1 MAVSEG
7 LGRLCLVTQWFPPEP
22 AQLAE
27 WLARSLAGQGWAVSI
42 LTGIPNYPEGKVY
55 PGYRAF
61 QLRRETVSGLAVR
74 RTPLYPSHDS
84 SAVRRMGNY
93 VSWALSAT
101 IWGLGALRRSDVSL
115 VYSSPATAALP
126 AMVARVLFRK
136 PYVLMIQDLWP
147 DSIFASGFLT
157 TGLPSRMA
165 RAVLGGFAQL
175 SYKLSSGIA
184 VISPGMREQL
194 LQRGVDAGK
203 LQLVYNWVDEALYHP
218 AEPDRAL
225 RPLLGIGPDDFVMMY
240 AGNHGAAQDLANV
253 LRAMELVDSDRVVHL
268 VLVGDGVEKPELEKQ
283 AEGMAPGTV
292 HFMPPQPPEAMAPL
306 MAAADLQLVT
316 LKDDPL
322 FRITMPSK
330 VQSILASGRP
340 LLVCAPG
347 DAARVARDAGAGFSC
362 EPGEPNRLADTIH
375 RALQCSQGELER
387 MGDKAVCYYESY
399 MAESIGA
406 VRLTSLLSA
415 AIRSNHL
422 DGQEH
427 GD

>member
-1 MAVSEG
+1 MAVSRG

-27 WLARSLAGQGWAVSI
+27 WLARSLTARGWAVSI

-61 QLRRETVSGLAVR
+61 QLRRDTVSGLAVR

-84 SAVRRMGNY
+84 SAVRRMANY

-101 IWGLGALRRSDVSL
+101 ICGLGALRRSDVAL

-136 PYVLMIQDLWP
+136 PYVLIIQDLWP

-157 TGLPSRMA
+157 TGLASRLA
-165 RAVLGGFAQL
+165 RTAMGGFAHL

-225 RPLLGIGPDDFVMMY
+225 RPSLGIGPDDFVMMY

-253 LRAMELVDSDRVVHL
+253 LRAMELVDSDRVIHL
-268 VLVGDGVEKPELEKQ
+268 VLLGDGVEKPELEKH
-283 AEGMAPGTV
+283 AADMAPGRV
-292 HFMPPQPPEAMAPL
+292 HFVPPQPPEAMAPL

-330 VQSILASGRP
+330 IQSILASARP
-340 LLVCAPG
+340 ILVCAPG

-362 EPGEPNRLADTIH
+362 EPGEPKLLADTIKQ
-375 RALQCSQGELER
+375 ALDCSRDELER
-387 MGDKAVCYYESY
+387 MGKNAVRYYQSH

-406 VRLTSLLSA
+406 ARLTSLLSA
-415 AIRSNHL
+415 AIDSRHL
-422 DGQEH
+422 DRQEH
-427 GD
+427 GN